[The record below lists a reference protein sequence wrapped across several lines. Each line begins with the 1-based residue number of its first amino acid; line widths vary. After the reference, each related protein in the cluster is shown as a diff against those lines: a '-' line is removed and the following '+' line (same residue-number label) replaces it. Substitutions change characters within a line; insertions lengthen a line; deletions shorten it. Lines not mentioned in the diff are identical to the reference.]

1 MRCISVQDCGLECR
15 DKLELLHVIRCRGSM
30 HWLCRVAP
38 VLVAAIAVLLS
49 AQFANILSCD
59 RPVES
64 RSQSIHRSGLFPSS
78 FVDGVGTNISRVL
91 SKNAVAPQ
99 RRPDVTAIVLNWS
112 RLDNV
117 VRIASLLCGESLFDT
132 VAQVFIWNNSPE
144 KLTYETFA
152 STGCP
157 KAKLRLHN
165 SPRNLYFYARF
176 LACAQAKTP
185 FCFFQ
190 DDDYLV
196 LPQII
201 RTLGYGIAA
210 SPQTAIHL
218 LPAHEHL
225 SSRLRTILTPSG
237 VHSGFAWLGHGTMV
251 SRKRASDFISLVR
264 HLNMPLEEVNLA
276 DNYFTILG
284 NQIPEIWFDHG
295 IELGG
300 GQPFTVGQEGNER
313 NLRHIRNAC
322 AYLDQL
328 VFVTHD
334 TSHPESAV
342 EALPFVQATT
352 NVGQWFI
359 NKSPCLD
366 SLCLLETNIHLLGND
381 VPRGHAATDL
391 IAHEGQYIRAMD
403 KEGVLNYTSHSLSR
417 AVDGVPATAFRSSS
431 LARRGEYVMLDSFSP
446 VVSPDAVLELAFL
459 TPRSNEK
466 ILQKCVFQS
475 SLDGD
480 DWLSSPH
487 QVMCRNTSMTTG
499 TLLRNRLF
507 ADALVECSVRVA
519 DGKARY
525 FKALLKSDVSV
536 AWTISEIW
544 LREVSQ

>member
-1 MRCISVQDCGLECR
+1 
-15 DKLELLHVIRCRGSM
+15 M
-30 HWLCRVAP
+30 HWLCRLVA
-38 VLVAAIAVLLS
+38 VLVAATAVLLS
-49 AQFANILSCD
+49 VRFANNVSGDGPI
-59 RPVES
+59 ES
-64 RSQSIHRSGLFPSS
+64 RLQSTHRSGLFPSS
-78 FVDGVGTNISRVL
+78 FVDGGGTNISRVL
-91 SKNAVAPQ
+91 SKNTVTPQ

-144 KLTYETFA
+144 ELTYETFA
-152 STGCP
+152 STGCS

-176 LACAQAKTP
+176 LACTQAKTP

-201 RTLGYGIAA
+201 QTLGHRIAE

-218 LPAHEHL
+218 LPAREHL
-225 SSRLRTILTPSG
+225 SSRLRTILTPPG
-237 VHSGFAWLGHGTMV
+237 VRSGFAWLGHGTMM

-276 DNYFTILG
+276 DNYFTILS

-313 NLRHIRNAC
+313 NLLHIRKAC

-328 VFVTHD
+328 VLGTYG
-334 TSHPESAV
+334 TSHPGTAV

-352 NVGQWFI
+352 DVGQWFI
-359 NKSPCLD
+359 NRSPCLD
-366 SLCLLETNIHLLGND
+366 SLCLLETNIHLLGD
-381 VPRGHAATDL
+381 VIPRGQVAIDL
-391 IAHEGQYIRAMD
+391 IAHEVQYIRVMD

-446 VVSPDAVLELAFL
+446 VDAVLELVFL
-459 TPRSNEK
+459 TPRNNEK
-466 ILQKCVFQS
+466 ILQKCIFQS

-487 QVMCRNTSMTTG
+487 RLMCRNTSMTTS

-507 ADALVECSVRVA
+507 ADALVECSVQVA
-519 DGKARY
+519 DGRARY

-536 AWTISEIW
+536 AWAISEIW
-544 LREVSQ
+544 LREISQY

>member
-1 MRCISVQDCGLECR
+1 
-15 DKLELLHVIRCRGSM
+15 M
-30 HWLCRVAP
+30 HWLCRLVA
-38 VLVAAIAVLLS
+38 VLVAATAVLLS
-49 AQFANILSCD
+49 VRFANNVSGDGPI
-59 RPVES
+59 ES
-64 RSQSIHRSGLFPSS
+64 RLQSTHRSGLFPSS
-78 FVDGVGTNISRVL
+78 FVDGGGTNISRVL
-91 SKNAVAPQ
+91 SKNTVTPQ

-144 KLTYETFA
+144 ELTYETFA
-152 STGCP
+152 STGCS

-176 LACAQAKTP
+176 LACTQAKTP

-201 RTLGYGIAA
+201 QTLGHRVAE

-218 LPAHEHL
+218 LPAQQLFH
-225 SSRLRTILTPSG
+225 
-237 VHSGFAWLGHGTMV
+237 HSQQPNT
-251 SRKRASDFISLVR
+251 
-264 HLNMPLEEVNLA
+264 
-276 DNYFTILG
+276 
-284 NQIPEIWFDHG
+284 EIWFDHG

-313 NLRHIRNAC
+313 NLLHIRKAC

-328 VFVTHD
+328 VLGTYG
-334 TSHPESAV
+334 TSHPGTAV

-352 NVGQWFI
+352 DVGQWFI
-359 NKSPCLD
+359 NRSPCLD
-366 SLCLLETNIHLLGND
+366 SLCLLETNIHLLGD
-381 VPRGHAATDL
+381 VIPRGQVAIDL
-391 IAHEGQYIRAMD
+391 IAHEVQYIRMMD

-446 VVSPDAVLELAFL
+446 VDAVLELVFL
-459 TPRSNEK
+459 TPRNNEK
-466 ILQKCVFQS
+466 ILQKCIFQS

-487 QVMCRNTSMTTG
+487 RLMCRNTSMTTS

-507 ADALVECSVRVA
+507 ADALVECSVQVA
-519 DGKARY
+519 DGRARY

-536 AWTISEIW
+536 AWAISEIW
-544 LREVSQ
+544 LREISQY